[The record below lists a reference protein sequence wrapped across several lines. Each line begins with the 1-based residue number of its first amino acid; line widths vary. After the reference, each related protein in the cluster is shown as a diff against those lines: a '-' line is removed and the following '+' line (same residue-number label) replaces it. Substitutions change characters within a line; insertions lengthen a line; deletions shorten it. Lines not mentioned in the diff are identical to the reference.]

1 MTVKLLAAYGIYP
14 ENAIVTLNTHTEE
27 GLIAAF
33 LAEED
38 TTGGVEYV
46 APVEP
51 NQVKLCYMV
60 VSPSNVLLGLLDT
73 DGETIVALDGA
84 ATLAAAMA
92 TEYADDAAAAA
103 GGVAVGGVYH
113 TAGVVHVR
121 VA

>member
-1 MTVKLLAAYGIYP
+1 MTVKLLAAYGVYP
-14 ENAIVTLNTHTEE
+14 ENSIVTLNSHTEA

-38 TTGGVEYV
+38 TTGGVVYS
-46 APVEP
+46 APIEP
-51 NQVKLCYMV
+51 NQIKPCFMV

-73 DGETIVALDGA
+73 DGTTVIALDGA
-84 ATLAAAMA
+84 TTLAAAMA

-103 GGVAVGGVYH
+103 GGVAVGGLYQ